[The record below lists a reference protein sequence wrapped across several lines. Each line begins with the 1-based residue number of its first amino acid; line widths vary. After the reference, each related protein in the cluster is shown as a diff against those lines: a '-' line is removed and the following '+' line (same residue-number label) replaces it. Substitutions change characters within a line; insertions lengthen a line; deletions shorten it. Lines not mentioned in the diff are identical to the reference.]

1 MNNPYMHHKKPSM
14 HSRRTLSIVK
24 RDKSDNRCIA
34 TANLQVPCLD
44 H

>member
-1 MNNPYMHHKKPSM
+1 MNNPYMHHKKSSM

-24 RDKSDNRCIA
+24 RDKSDNPSIT
-34 TANLQVPCLD
+34 TANLRVPSLD